1 MIACWPFCEKKCG
14 WLLLI
19 LIVWLKEKTTVDR
32 DCAESVEVEED
43 VLPRRD
49 KRNEKKIRFVVAVPY
64 ARTNE
69 GSKNLVVVRKR
80 RKLENDDQTTVVD

>member
-1 MIACWPFCEKKCG
+1 MAERKPTAES
-14 WLLLI
+14 
-19 LIVWLKEKTTVDR
+19 V
-32 DCAESVEVEED
+32 ESVEVEED

-80 RKLENDDQTTVVD
+80 MKFENDVQTTVVD